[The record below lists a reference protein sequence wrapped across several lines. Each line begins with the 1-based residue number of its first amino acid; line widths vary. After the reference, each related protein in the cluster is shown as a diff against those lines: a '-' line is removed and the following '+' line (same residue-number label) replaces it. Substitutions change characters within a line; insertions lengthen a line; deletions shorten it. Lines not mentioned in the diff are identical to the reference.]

1 MRRPNQTASSI
12 EMTGRVYFIT
22 AAGTDLGKTYVAA
35 ALARALLARGRRVRT
50 LKPVLSGYRDAEAA
64 GSDAG
69 LLLAAC
75 GAAVTPA
82 AIADIAPWRFSAP
95 LSPDRAA
102 ALEGRRIE
110 VAALTAWCRDEI
122 ARNQDTL
129 LIEGIGGVMVPLDE
143 GHTVRDWIAALD
155 LPVLL
160 VTGTYLG
167 AVSHTLTALA
177 ALREVGVRPAAIV
190 VNRSVGGVDIAD
202 TLASLVPH
210 LGGVPALDLGCGDTD
225 RPPASALADWLD
237 AATP

>member
-1 MRRPNQTASSI
+1 
-12 EMTGRVYFIT
+12 MTGRAYFIT

-35 ALARALLARGRRVRT
+35 ALARALVARGRRVRA
-50 LKPVLSGYRDAEAA
+50 LKPVLSGYRDADAA
-64 GSDAG
+64 SSDAG

-75 GAAVTPA
+75 GGAVSAATIA
-82 AIADIAPWRFSAP
+82 AIAPWRFAAP
-95 LSPDRAA
+95 LSPERAA
-102 ALEGRRIE
+102 ALEGRRID

-122 ARNQDTL
+122 ARNADTL

-143 GHTVRDWIAALD
+143 GQTVRDWIAALGV
-155 LPVLL
+155 PVLL

-210 LGGVPALDLGCGDTD
+210 LGGVPALDLGRGDTD

-237 AATP
+237 AATPCRSGASR